1 MNTMWIESARARFTQ
16 VYGQKRGT
24 AVCNVVM
31 PAVMGDFR
39 KTVLKAEP
47 GAAVT
52 EQYRTDDRKT
62 DVTLT
67 GHKELRDGREVCVV
81 ERIGI
86 GGEPVRLG
94 EDALVL

>member
-1 MNTMWIESARARFTQ
+1 MNTLWIENARAQFVR
-16 VYGQKRGT
+16 VYGQKRGL

-39 KTVLKAEP
+39 KTVLNAEP

-62 DVTLT
+62 DVRLT
-67 GHKELRDGREVCVV
+67 GHKELRNGREACVV
-81 ERIGI
+81 EKIEIGDI
-86 GGEPVRLG
+86 PVCMGEEYLI
-94 EDALVL
+94 L